1 MTYERRIIGFI
12 DILGFGQLV
21 LDSEGDSAKFDLIN
35 GVLEKINSV
44 DDVYGSPED
53 FFAHSNYAYLSPE
66 AKKEMDEFYEKMKS
80 TAGPKRVRIT
90 TFSDSIVFSCAAD
103 SEGLTD
109 FRYFLT
115 KLLVYTSP
123 FKLLIR
129 GGITCGSLV
138 HTDDL
143 IFGPAMNDAYYLES
157 KVANYPRIVVGEKF
171 EEFIEELGEDNLTY
185 LVKQELIRNENE
197 TISYIDCL
205 ALSTNKV
212 AQNMCKA
219 DAYEMLLNEKST
231 IETLIKDAHED
242 PKVASKLEWYVEYF
256 NEFLTRKSEVEVVAS
271 HVQGMPLE
279 TVMIPVSDL
288 RVRIP

>member
-21 LDSEGDSAKFDLIN
+21 LDSEDDSAKFDLIKS
-35 GVLEKINSV
+35 VLEKINSV
-44 DDVYGSPED
+44 DDIYGSPED
-53 FFAHSNYAYLSPE
+53 FFAHSNYAYLSPT
-66 AKKEMDEFYEKMKS
+66 AKKEMDEFYESMKAA
-80 TAGPKRVRIT
+80 AGPKRVRIT

-103 SEGLTD
+103 SEGLSD

-138 HTDDL
+138 HTDEL
-143 IFGPAMNDAYYLES
+143 IFGPAMNNAYYLES
-157 KVANYPRIVVGEKF
+157 KIANYPRIVVGEKF

-185 LVKQELIRNENE
+185 LVKQELIRDENE

-205 ALSTNKV
+205 ALSTNRV
-212 AQNMCKA
+212 AQNMCGA
-219 DAYEMLLNEKST
+219 NAYEMLLNEKST
-231 IETLIKDAHED
+231 IETLIKDAPED
-242 PKVASKLEWYVEYF
+242 LKVASKLEWYVEYF